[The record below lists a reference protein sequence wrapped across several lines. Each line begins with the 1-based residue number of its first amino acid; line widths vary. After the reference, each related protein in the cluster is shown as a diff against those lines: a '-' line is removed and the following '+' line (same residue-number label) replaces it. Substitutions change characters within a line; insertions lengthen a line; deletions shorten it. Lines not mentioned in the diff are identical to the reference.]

1 VGTVVT
7 VLSQFCTLT
16 VCSAMSLTKPSALAC
31 GISIQS
37 PMRSMSLDVSWVLAT
52 SDSSVSLNTSSST
65 ADSAP
70 RPEIIHSGERSS
82 RMESTST
89 APTAHRISLPIWI

>member
-1 VGTVVT
+1 MVT

-16 VCSAMSLTKPSALAC
+16 VCSAMSLTKPSALDC

-37 PMRSMSLDVSWVLAT
+37 PMRSMSLLVSCVLAT
-52 SDSSVSLNTSSST
+52 SDNSVSLNTSSST

-70 RPEIIHSGERSS
+70 RPEIIHSGDRSI
-82 RMESTST
+82 RMESTKTVHT
-89 APTAHRISLPIWI
+89 AIRISLPIWI